1 MRNLHKE
8 FESRGLAKDV
18 CIIGPD
24 AFCSTEPMPDGS
36 MSRDKF
42 AAFTWLNRAA
52 KDIPQVIGAY
62 DLHWYANDDDVR
74 DGLIE
79 QLLREKREL
88 LLQTDPQARTKPI
101 FIGESGMLTGK
112 INGDQQPRVKLF
124 EYGVLMADYVAQVAR
139 AGWMSASA
147 WDLDDAM
154 HLVVKGPAPPVPG
167 DLTLKIW
174 GFWNSQAIEMGKP
187 EDNQRR
193 PWFYTWTLMSRL
205 FPKGSRI
212 VQADGPGVPQL
223 RVMAGTDPARH
234 EVSIMLVNNYD
245 QPRTIQVRVPG
256 AGVKDLK
263 RYHFFDGD
271 RPADADGFPLPKESM
286 SNVDLDRGLAIALPS
301 RGVVFLTTLTLV
313 RHKPTAYGRATLGAK
328 PFRRALK

>member
-1 MRNLHKE
+1 MKAGEGTTSIGAADPRWAGMIAGFVNHLRNSKHYTVIRYYNYCNEPNLSGDRGRKAYETWVVGMRNLHKE

-139 AGWMSASA
+139 AGWISAKAHGTWMTPCTSSS
-147 WDLDDAM
+147 
-154 HLVVKGPAPPVPG
+154 KG
-167 DLTLKIW
+167 
-174 GFWNSQAIEMGKP
+174 
-187 EDNQRR
+187 RR
-193 PWFYTWTLMSRL
+193 
-205 FPKGSRI
+205 
-212 VQADGPGVPQL
+212 
-223 RVMAGTDPARH
+223 H
-234 EVSIMLVNNYD
+234 
-245 QPRTIQVRVPG
+245 
-256 AGVKDLK
+256 
-263 RYHFFDGD
+263 
-271 RPADADGFPLPKESM
+271 
-286 SNVDLDRGLAIALPS
+286 
-301 RGVVFLTTLTLV
+301 
-313 RHKPTAYGRATLGAK
+313 
-328 PFRRALK
+328 PFREI